1 MTSPGKSTSRLSD
14 GQLLD
19 WLRLIRSENI
29 GPRTFRELVNRYG
42 GASAALEALPELVAR
57 SLKGRAIRIADRDEA
72 VREIEASRAMGARF
86 IVTSDPEYPPLLRM
100 IDSAPPLLIIRGDAR
115 ALARPCVAIVGSR
128 NASASGLAFTE
139 RLARGLAREDYVIVS
154 GLARGVD
161 TAAHRACVETGTVAV
176 LAGGHARP
184 YPSENAPLLEKIVQ
198 SGGAVISEMPL
209 EWEPRGRD
217 FPRRNRIVSGLALGT
232 VVIEAARRSGSLI
245 TAQFAAEQGRE
256 VFAVPGSPQDPRAE
270 GTNDLLREG
279 ATLCACVED
288 VTRVLQTRRKG
299 PSPGADLFGEVRAV
313 NRGRAAVRRTGSV
326 FFREAPAPPPRRAP
340 AEARYVSPPSIPRFA
355 ESAAPAAS
363 ARDLVLSLLSP
374 APVAIDELIRAVGLP
389 ARDVQTALLDLDLE
403 GRLERHGA
411 ALVSLLVEKPGA

>member
-1 MTSPGKSTSRLSD
+1 MTSPGESTSRLSD

-72 VREIEASRAMGARF
+72 LREIEASRAMGARF
-86 IVTSDPEYPPLLRM
+86 IVTSDPDYPPLLRM
-100 IDSAPPLLIIRGDAR
+100 IDSAPPLLMIRGDAG
-115 ALARPCVAIVGSR
+115 ALARLCVAIVGSR
-128 NASASGLAFTE
+128 NASASGLTFTE

-217 FPRRNRIVSGLALGT
+217 FPRRNRLVSGLALGT
-232 VVIEAARRSGSLI
+232 VVVEAARRSGSLI
-245 TAQFAAEQGRE
+245 TARFAAEQGRE

-299 PSPGADLFGEVRAV
+299 PSPGADLFGESAPLVEEEPLFDELDLF
-313 NRGRAAVRRTGSV
+313 S
-326 FFREAPAPPPRRAP
+326 FREAPAADQP
-340 AEARYVSPPSIPRFA
+340 AAADSRPST
-355 ESAAPAAS
+355 PAAS
-363 ARDLVLSLLSP
+363 
-374 APVAIDELIRAVGLP
+374 PVGGTR
-389 ARDVQTALLDLDLE
+389 R
-403 GRLERHGA
+403 
-411 ALVSLLVEKPGA
+411 

>member
-1 MTSPGKSTSRLSD
+1 MTSPGESTSRLSD

-72 VREIEASRAMGARF
+72 LREIEASRAMGARF

-100 IDSAPPLLIIRGDAR
+100 IDSAPPLLMIRGDAG

-217 FPRRNRIVSGLALGT
+217 FPRRNRLVSGLALGT
-232 VVIEAARRSGSLI
+232 VVVEAARRSGSLI
-245 TAQFAAEQGRE
+245 TARFAAEQGRE

-270 GTNDLLREG
+270 GTNDLLRDG

-288 VTRVLQTRRKG
+288 VTRVLQARRKG
-299 PSPGADLFGEVRAV
+299 PSPGADLFGESAP
-313 NRGRAAVRRTGSV
+313 SIDEEPL
-326 FFREAPAPPPRRAP
+326 FDELDLFSFREAPAPPPR
-340 AEARYVSPPSIPRFA
+340 
-355 ESAAPAAS
+355 AAPAAE
-363 ARDLVLSLLSP
+363 A
-374 APVAIDELIRAVGLP
+374 
-389 ARDVQTALLDLDLE
+389 
-403 GRLERHGA
+403 
-411 ALVSLLVEKPGA
+411 